1 MIIQSTKVYF
11 EEKLQPQQVEI
22 KEDKIV
28 GVYPYNL
35 FKADK
40 DYGDLIIMPG
50 LCDVHNHGY
59 NSLESNTATPEWL
72 SEWTQ
77 YLPSEGV
84 TSTLASI
91 SSFPKVG
98 LLKALK
104 NIGDFIDE
112 KHDGTHIL
120 GVYEEGP
127 FISSGKERGA
137 QNLDFQIIPDKAVI
151 DEFNDAC
158 NGHLIYVMIAPE
170 MLEGDYSVIDYCVS
184 KGMKV
189 ALGHTGATF
198 DVCKETIEHG
208 AVSFTHTYNGM
219 KGLHH
224 REPGVVGA
232 AMYFDNTWAECICD
246 GIHVNKY
253 AANILAKTKGKDKFV
268 LITDSVNIKGL
279 KPGVYTFEDKGRT
292 TTITEEGVGYLTG
305 TNALAG
311 SCHKLNHI
319 LDFAVHQANIDLV
332 TALNAA
338 TINPMRLLGIN
349 DRGLIK
355 ENYKA
360 DIAVFDDNF
369 NTQDVYIDGVLF
381 KQKRLENGCKY

>member
-1 MIIQSTKVYF
+1 MIIQSRCVYF
-11 EEKLQPQQVEI
+11 EEKLQPRQIEI
-22 KEDKIV
+22 RKDTIA
-28 GVYPYNL
+28 GVYPYGL
-35 FKADK
+35 FKADV
-40 DYGDLIIMPG
+40 DYGDLIVMPG

-59 NSLESNTATPEWL
+59 NGGESSCATKKWL
-72 SEWTQ
+72 KEWTE

-91 SSFPKVG
+91 SSYPKKS

-104 NIGDFIDE
+104 NIGEFID
-112 KHDGTHIL
+112 HDNRKGTHIL

-127 FISSGKERGA
+127 FICSGKERGA
-137 QNLDFQIIPDKAVI
+137 QSLAFQIIPTRKVI

-158 NGHLIYVMIAPE
+158 NGHLIYVMVAPE
-170 MLEGDYSVIDYCVS
+170 MLKGNYDVIDYCVK

-189 ALGHTGATF
+189 ALGHTGASF
-198 DVCKETIEHG
+198 EVCEEAISHG

-232 AMYFDNTWAECICD
+232 AMYHDQCYAELICD
-246 GIHVNKY
+246 GIHVDRH
-253 AANILAKTKGKDKFV
+253 AANILAKAKGKDKLI

-279 KPGVYTFEDKGRT
+279 KPGIYEIEEKGRT
-292 TTITEEGVGYLTG
+292 TTVTDRGVAYITG
-305 TNALAG
+305 TDTLAG

-319 LDFAVHQANIDLV
+319 LDFAIHEAGIDLV
-332 TALNAA
+332 TAMNAA
-338 TINPMRLLGIN
+338 TVNPMRMLGIN

-355 ENYKA
+355 EGYKA
-360 DIAVFDDNF
+360 DIAVFDDSFENKA
-369 NTQDVYIDGVLF
+369 TYIDGKLF
-381 KQKRLENGCKY
+381 EVK

>member
-1 MIIQSTKVYF
+1 MIIQSKNVYF
-11 EEKLQPQQVEI
+11 EEKLQPKQIEI
-22 KEDKIV
+22 KDDKII
-28 GVYPYNL
+28 GVYPYGL

-40 DYGDLIIMPG
+40 DYKDLIIMPG

-59 NSLESNTATPEWL
+59 NGGESNTATRKWL
-72 SEWTQ
+72 KEWTS

-91 SSFPKVG
+91 SSFPKDG

-104 NIGDFIDE
+104 NIGEFID
-112 KHDGTHIL
+112 KNNKKGTHIL

-127 FISSGKERGA
+127 FICSGKERGA
-137 QNLDFQIIPDKAVI
+137 QNLAFQIIPDRKVI
-151 DEFNDAC
+151 DEFNKAC

-170 MLEGDYSVIDYCVS
+170 MLNGNYDVIDYCVK

-189 ALGHTGATF
+189 SLGHTGASF
-198 DVCKETIEHG
+198 EICKKAIEHG
-208 AVSFTHTYNGM
+208 AISFTHTYNGM

-232 AMYFDNTWAECICD
+232 AMYFDECYAECICD

-253 AANILAKTKGKDKFV
+253 AANILAKTKGKDKLI

-279 KPGVYTFEDKGRT
+279 KPGIYRFDEKDRT
-292 TTITEEGVGYLTG
+292 TTITKDGVGYITG
-305 TNALAG
+305 TDTLAG

-319 LDFAVHQANIDLV
+319 LDFAIHEAKIDPV
-332 TALNAA
+332 TAMNAV
-338 TINPMRLLGIN
+338 TINPMKMLGIN

-360 DIAVFDDNF
+360 DLAVFDKRF
-369 NTQDVYIDGVLF
+369 NNKATYIDGKLF
-381 KQKRLENGCKY
+381 EGGK

>member
-1 MIIQSTKVYF
+1 MIIQSTMVYY
-11 EEKLQPQQVEI
+11 EEKLQPRQIEI
-22 KEDKIV
+22 RKDTIT
-28 GVYPYNL
+28 GVYPYGL
-35 FKADK
+35 FKADR

-59 NSLESNTATPEWL
+59 GGGESNMATKQWL
-72 SEWTQ
+72 KKWCD

-91 SSFPKVG
+91 SSFPKEG

-104 NIGDFIDE
+104 NIGDFID
-112 KHDGTHIL
+112 HDNKKGTHIL

-127 FISSGKERGA
+127 FICSGKERGA
-137 QNLDFQIIPDKAVI
+137 QSLDFQIIPTKRVI

-158 NGHLIYVMIAPE
+158 NGHLVYVMIAPE
-170 MLEGDYSVIDYCVS
+170 MLKGDYRVIDYCVA

-198 DVCKETIEHG
+198 DICKEAIEHG
-208 AVSFTHTYNGM
+208 ATSFTHTYNGM

-232 AMYFDNTWAECICD
+232 AMYFDNCYAECICD

-253 AANILAKTKGKDKFV
+253 AANILAKTKGKDKFI
-268 LITDSVNIKGL
+268 LITDSVNIKGF
-279 KPGVYTFEDKGRT
+279 KPGVYTTEEKNRTVTVTDKG
-292 TTITEEGVGYLTG
+292 VAYLTG
-305 TNALAG
+305 TETLSG

-319 LDFAVHQANIDLV
+319 LDFAIHEAGIDTV
-332 TALNAA
+332 TALNGV
-338 TINPMRLLGIN
+338 TVNPMKMLGIN

-360 DIAVFDDNF
+360 DIAVFDDTF
-369 NTQDVYIDGVLF
+369 NNVATYIDGKLF
-381 KQKRLENGCKY
+381 ERKV

>member
-1 MIIQSTKVYF
+1 MIIQSKFVYY
-11 EEKLQPQQVEI
+11 EEKLQPKQIEI
-22 KEDKIV
+22 RKDMIT
-28 GVYPYNL
+28 GVYPYGQYRV
-35 FKADK
+35 DK
-40 DYGDLIIMPG
+40 DYGELIILPG
-50 LCDVHNHGY
+50 LVDVHNHGY
-59 NSLESNTATPEWL
+59 NGGESNTATRSWL
-72 SEWTQ
+72 KEWTE

-91 SSFPKVG
+91 SSFPKKG

-104 NIGDFIDE
+104 NIGDFID
-112 KHDGTHIL
+112 KDNRTGTHIL

-127 FISSGKERGA
+127 FICSGKERGA
-137 QNLDFQIIPDKAVI
+137 QNLDFQIIPTKRVI
-151 DEFNDAC
+151 DEFNRAC

-170 MLEGDYSVIDYCVS
+170 MLKGDYSVIDYCIA

-189 ALGHTGATF
+189 ALGHTGASF
-198 DVCKETIEHG
+198 DVCREAIAHG
-208 AVSFTHTYNGM
+208 ATSFTHTYNGM

-232 AMYFDNTWAECICD
+232 AMYSDECYCECICD

-253 AANILAKTKGKDKFV
+253 AANILARIKGKDRFI

-279 KPGVYTFEDKGRT
+279 KPGVYSFEEKGRT
-292 TTITEEGVGYLTG
+292 TTITKDGVGYITG
-305 TNALAG
+305 TDTLAG

-319 LDFAVHQANIDLV
+319 LDFAIHEAGIDTV
-332 TALNAA
+332 TAFNAV
-338 TINPMRLLGIN
+338 TVNPMRMLGIN

-360 DIAVFDDNF
+360 DLAVFDERF
-369 NTQDVYIDGVLF
+369 NNKATYIDGKLYG
-381 KQKRLENGCKY
+381 KKG

>member
-1 MIIQSTKVYF
+1 MIIQSTMVYF
-11 EEKLQPQQVEI
+11 EEKLQPRQIEI
-22 KEDKIV
+22 KKDTIT
-28 GVYPYNL
+28 GVYPYGL
-35 FKADK
+35 FKADR

-59 NSLESNTATPEWL
+59 GGEDCDVATGKWL
-72 SEWTQ
+72 RKWCD

-91 SSFPKVG
+91 SSFPKDE

-104 NIGDFIDE
+104 NIGDYID
-112 KHDGTHIL
+112 HDNKKGTHIL

-127 FISSGKERGA
+127 FICSGKERGA
-137 QNLDFQIIPDKAVI
+137 QNLDFQIIPTKKVI

-170 MLEGDYSVIDYCVS
+170 MLKGDYKVIDYCIS

-198 DVCKETIEHG
+198 EICKEAIEHG
-208 AVSFTHTYNGM
+208 ASSFTHTYNGM

-232 AMYFDNTWAECICD
+232 AMYFDNCYTECICD
-246 GIHVNKY
+246 GIHVSKY
-253 AANILAKTKGKDKFV
+253 AANILAKTKGKDKLI
-268 LITDSVNIKGL
+268 LITDSVSIKGF
-279 KPGVYTFEDKGRT
+279 KPGVYESEEKGRT
-292 TTITEEGVGYLTG
+292 VTVTDKGVAYISGTETLS
-305 TNALAG
+305 G

-319 LDFAVHQANIDLV
+319 LDFAIHEAGIDKV
-332 TALNAA
+332 TAMNAV
-338 TINPMRLLGIN
+338 TVNPMKMLGIN
-349 DRGLIK
+349 DRGLIR

-360 DIAVFDDNF
+360 DIAVFDDSF
-369 NTQDVYIDGVLF
+369 NCIATYIDGKLF
-381 KQKRLENGCKY
+381 ERKA

>member
-1 MIIQSTKVYF
+1 MIIQSTMVYF
-11 EEKLQPQQVEI
+11 EEKLQPRQIEI
-22 KEDKIV
+22 KKDRITA
-28 GVYPYNL
+28 VYPYGL
-35 FKADK
+35 FKVDK

-59 NSLESNTATPEWL
+59 NGGESNMATKKWLREWCD
-72 SEWTQ
+72 

-91 SSFPKVG
+91 SSFPKEG

-104 NIGDFIDE
+104 NTGDFID
-112 KHDGTHIL
+112 HDNGKGAHIL

-127 FISSGKERGA
+127 FICSGKERGA
-137 QNLDFQIIPDKAVI
+137 QSLDFQIIPTKKVI

-170 MLEGDYSVIDYCVS
+170 MLKGDYRVIDYCVS

-198 DVCKETIEHG
+198 DVCKEAIEHG
-208 AVSFTHTYNGM
+208 ATSFTHTYNGM

-232 AMYFDNTWAECICD
+232 AMYFDNCYAECICD

-253 AANILAKTKGKDKFV
+253 AANILAKTKGKDKFI
-268 LITDSVNIKGL
+268 LITDSVNIKGF
-279 KPGVYTFEDKGRT
+279 KPGVYT
-292 TTITEEGVGYLTG
+292 TEEKNRTVTVTDQGVAYITG
-305 TNALAG
+305 TETLSG
-311 SCHKLNHI
+311 SCHRLNHI
-319 LDFAVHQANIDLV
+319 LDFAIHEAGIDTI
-332 TALNAA
+332 TAMNAV
-338 TINPMRLLGIN
+338 TINPMKMLGIN

-360 DIAVFDDNF
+360 DIAVFDDSF
-369 NTQDVYIDGVLF
+369 NNVATYIDGKLF
-381 KQKRLENGCKY
+381 ERKA

>member
-1 MIIQSTKVYF
+1 MIIQSKRVYF
-11 EEKLQPQQVEI
+11 EEKLEPKQIEI

-35 FKADK
+35 FKVDE
-40 DYGDLIIMPG
+40 DYGNNIIMPG
-50 LCDVHNHGY
+50 LCDIHNHGY
-59 NSLESNTATPEWL
+59 NSLESNTATPAWL
-72 SEWTQ
+72 KEWTE

-91 SSFPKVG
+91 SSFPKDG

-104 NIGDFIDE
+104 NIGDFIDNDN
-112 KHDGTHIL
+112 KHGTHII

-137 QNLDFQIIPDKAVI
+137 QNLDFQIIPNKKVI

-158 NGHLIYVMIAPE
+158 NGHLVYVMIAPE
-170 MLEGDYSVIDYCVS
+170 MLEGKYEVIDYCVS

-189 ALGHTGATF
+189 ALGHTGADF
-198 DVCKETIEHG
+198 EICEEAIKHG
-208 AVSFTHTYNGM
+208 AISFTHTYNGM

-224 REPGVVGA
+224 RKPGVVGA
-232 AMYFDNTWAECICD
+232 AMYFDECYAECICD

-253 AANILAKTKGKDKFV
+253 AANILSRIKGKDKFI

-279 KPGVYTFEDKGRT
+279 KPGVYHFEDKGRT

-305 TNALAG
+305 TDTLAG

-319 LDFAVHQANIDLV
+319 LDFAINEANIDLV
-332 TALNAA
+332 TAINAC
-338 TINPMRLLGIN
+338 TINPMKMLGIN
-349 DRGLIK
+349 NKGLIK
-355 ENYKA
+355 ENYIA
-360 DIAVFDDNF
+360 DIAIFDDRF
-369 NTQDVYIDGVLF
+369 NNVATYIDGKKF
-381 KQKRLENGCKY
+381 